1 MNEFII
7 FIILSLVLQ
16 DVYIFICNYTN
27 VLLLLFDILFREKLL
42 NQLVIDDMRRC
53 YLFELSWP

>member
-16 DVYIFICNYTN
+16 DVYIFIWSYTN
-27 VLLLLFDILFREKLL
+27 VLLLFDILFREKLL

-53 YLFELSWP
+53 YLFEFNWPW